1 MASMPARKR
10 LDDLDCTIANGV
22 DVFGDRWSL
31 MILRDAFLGVRR
43 FDEFHR
49 DLGIAR
55 NVLSDRLDRL
65 VAEGILEPTRYE
77 DHPPRHEY
85 LLTDKGEDLLDVM
98 LALWRWGERWDPVP
112 ADVRRVM
119 THRTCGAETQGVA
132 VCAHCGERLER
143 DELKLRPLLP
153 VVAERLGVAAVTGP
167 GGPTTS
173 G

>member
-1 MASMPARKR
+1 MPARKR
-10 LDDLDCTIANGV
+10 LDDLGCTIANGV

-55 NVLSDRLDRL
+55 NVLSDRLERL
-65 VAEGILEPTRYE
+65 VAEGILEPRRYE

-85 LLTDKGEDLLDVM
+85 LLTEKGEDLLDVM

-112 ADVRRVM
+112 VEDRRVM
-119 THRTCGAETQGVA
+119 THRACGSETQGVV
-132 VCAHCGERLER
+132 VCTDCGEPLER
-143 DELKLRPLLP
+143 DGLKVRPLLP
-153 VVAERLGVAAVTGP
+153 VVTERLALAAVTGS